1 MTISQN
7 VQYLLREQQRYLDT
21 IRTPQSGAVISVDTV
36 AAKIAFFYEKIRD
49 MVDWRE
55 EHLLRKSA
63 IERVLKRRLL
73 LHKSGSGI
81 AEPLLQELIRGG
93 HFPNDT
99 IPVAKIEETQEIVD
113 KYTALIR
120 YHSEK
125 DTSHMLFSDIDEW
138 LLSIAASE
146 IEETLAYPYRE
157 RALIEVMTKEMV
169 EAIQIKPSAQQA
181 IQDNEKEYHIYI
193 AVHRALFK
201 LDDPTITYHLIE
213 KMYPEWHNLGI
224 DRISEIGRNLETTRK
239 NIQDILEH
247 PLSERIYG
255 LVEKIDT
262 SYLIL
267 RDVIDANPNEFA
279 EFATDSS
286 NIESEIKSAYDSR
299 LRRLQ
304 GKIRRAVF
312 YSVIS
317 IFITKILVV
326 LLIEVP
332 FDIYAGHD
340 LNYAALGVTTLI
352 PPLFMFIFV
361 SSARLTSESNSRKV
375 LSETMM
381 IIYGTAKKRTYEI
394 SEPRKRKAPLQILI
408 STVHLL
414 SFLVSFGAIVWLLQ
428 KLNFN
433 ALSILIFLLFLSLVA
448 FAGTKIRH
456 RARELLMEE
465 RKDGFWNGLFDIFT
479 LPIIQ
484 VGRWLS
490 SKVSKYNIV
499 VVALNIIIE
508 IPLQLFIEFIEHW
521 RTFIKE
527 KKEEIH

>member
-1 MTISQN
+1 MAISQN
-7 VQYLLREQQRYLDT
+7 AQYLFREQQRYLDS
-21 IRTPQSGAVISVDTV
+21 IQAPQSGAVISVDTV

-73 LHKSGSGI
+73 LNKSGDGI

-99 IPVAKIEETQEIVD
+99 IPVTKIEGIQKIID
-113 KYTALIR
+113 KYVSLMRQHKERGSSDI
-120 YHSEK
+120 
-125 DTSHMLFSDIDEW
+125 LFSSVDEW
-138 LLSIAASE
+138 LLNIAASE

-157 RALIEVMTKEMV
+157 RALIEVMTSEMV
-169 EAIQIKPSAQQA
+169 KAIHIKPGAQQS
-181 IQDNEKEYHIYI
+181 IPDNEKEYHIYV

-213 KMYPEWHNLGI
+213 KIYPDWHNLTT
-224 DRISEIGRNLETTRK
+224 DRISEFGRDLETTRK
-239 NIQDILEH
+239 SIQDILEH

-262 SYLIL
+262 PYLIL
-267 RDVIDANPNEFA
+267 RDVIDANPNEFEELA
-279 EFATDSS
+279 ADTPK
-286 NIESEIKSAYDSR
+286 IEDEVKRAYDSR
-299 LRRLQ
+299 LHRLR
-304 GKIRRAVF
+304 GRIRRAVF

-326 LLIEVP
+326 LLVEIP
-332 FDIYAGHD
+332 FDAYVGLD
-340 LNYAALGVTTLI
+340 LNYATLGVNALI
-352 PPLFMFIFV
+352 PPLFMLIFV
-361 SSARLTSESNSRKV
+361 SSARLSSESNSQKV
-375 LSETMM
+375 LLEVMR
-381 IIYGTAKKRTYEI
+381 IIYETDKKEIYEI
-394 SEPRKRKAPLQILI
+394 SEPRRKNAAFQTLI
-408 STVHLL
+408 SIAYLL
-414 SFLVSFGAIVWLLQ
+414 SFLVSFGVIVWLLQ
-428 KLNFN
+428 KLNFSV
-433 ALSILIFLLFLSLVA
+433 LSIFIFLLFLSLVA

-456 RARELLMEE
+456 RARELLIGEHKE
-465 RKDGFWNGLFDIFT
+465 GFWDGLFDIFA

-490 SKVSKYNIV
+490 SKVSRYNIV
-499 VVALNIIIE
+499 VVALNFIIE
-508 IPLQLFIEFIEHW
+508 IPFQLFIEFIEHW
-521 RTFIKE
+521 RTFIRE